1 MKCVSRKMSSTPY
14 FISEENLNK
23 HKQAQKGCGRGTSQ
37 EREKGKA
44 TPFNGRGKPLG
55 EYKKEIYGN

>member
-1 MKCVSRKMSSTPY
+1 MSSTPY

-37 EREKGKA
+37 EREKGNA